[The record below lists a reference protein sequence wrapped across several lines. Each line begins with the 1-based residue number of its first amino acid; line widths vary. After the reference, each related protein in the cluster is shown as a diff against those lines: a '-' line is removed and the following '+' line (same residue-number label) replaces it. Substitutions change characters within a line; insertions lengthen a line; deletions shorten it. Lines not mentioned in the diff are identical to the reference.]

1 MHDLLLEHKNKRNL
15 IGIERKDIDQNKI
28 QAFVLGTSSNLVL
41 IQYVYD
47 FNIDGLMVLRVS
59 DISGITCSKTDIFQL
74 KLLKDEKLFDQI
86 NFDRKYNLSDWKT
99 TIADLRKD
107 FDYFIFEDENKD
119 DPIFL
124 IGKVAKMTSRSI
136 HLNYFSGAGSWDKKP
151 SVIKYCDITVC
162 QVGTNYTNVYKRYF
176 ERNS

>member
-1 MHDLLLEHKNKRNL
+1 MQDLLLKHKNKRNL
-15 IGIERKDIDQNKI
+15 ISIERKDIDQNKI
-28 QAFVLGTSSNLVL
+28 QAFVLKASSNLVL

-59 DISGITCSKTDIFQL
+59 DISDITCSKTDIFQL

-86 NFDRKYNLSDWKT
+86 NFNQKYNLTDWKT

-124 IGKVAKMTSRSI
+124 IGKIEKMTSRSI
-136 HLNYFSGAGSWDKKP
+136 HLNYFSGAGNWDKKP

-162 QVGTNYTNVYKRYF
+162 QVDTNYTNVYKRYF